1 MKKNDLRDEETQVKR
16 RTLGNIRFIGELFKL
31 KVGPEC
37 FFWPFLS
44 WKLKLGSVNAV
55 NGNILIFL
63 EAFASGKYL
72 AHIQYSEKEMFYCIL
87 FAENDL

>member
-37 FFWPFLS
+37 FF
-44 WKLKLGSVNAV
+44 
-55 NGNILIFL
+55 
-63 EAFASGKYL
+63 
-72 AHIQYSEKEMFYCIL
+72 
-87 FAENDL
+87 